1 MTHYV
6 PIMLDLQGRKCI
18 LVGGGLVAERK
29 VAALQPAEAEIQVIS
44 PKLTPKLHRAWQQ
57 GQISWNARCYKQGD
71 LQGAFMVFAV
81 TDQLSVN
88 DQVAAEAHKLGIMV
102 NHAGEGARGSFI
114 TPSSFRRGEL
124 IVAVSTS
131 GAAPEAAKR
140 ISAEIEEQFGDE
152 YEEYIRF
159 LSWARL
165 VIKRRVID
173 VAQRKRLFQKLATID
188 VLKGIRTGDFSLSSE
203 EELLSWINVQQEE

>member
-1 MTHYV
+1 MAHYV
-6 PIMLDLQGRKCI
+6 PIMLDLQGRKCV

-29 VAALQPAEAEIQVIS
+29 VAILQPAGAEILIVS
-44 PKLTPKLHRAWQQ
+44 PRLTSKLHQAWEQ
-57 GQISWNARCYKQGD
+57 GQIAWNEHCYEQGD
-71 LQGAFMVFAV
+71 LHGAFMVFAV
-81 TDQLSVN
+81 TDQPFVN
-88 DQVAAEAHKLGIMV
+88 DQIVAEAHKLGILV

-140 ISAEIEEQFGDE
+140 VSAEIEEQFGDE

-165 VIKRRVID
+165 VIKKRVQDVSRR
-173 VAQRKRLFQKLATID
+173 KLLFKKLATID
-188 VLKGIRTGDFSLSSE
+188 VLKEIRTGEFSLSSE
-203 EELLSWINVQQEE
+203 DELLSWINVQQEE

>member
-1 MTHYV
+1 MAYYI
-6 PIMLDLQGRKCI
+6 PIMLDLRGCKCV
-18 LVGGGLVAERK
+18 LVGGGSVAERK
-29 VAALQPAEAEIQVIS
+29 VATLQPSGAEILIVS
-44 PKLTPKLHRAWQQ
+44 PRLTPKLKQAWEQ
-57 GQISWNARCYKQGD
+57 GQLAWNERCYEQGD
-71 LQGAFMVFAV
+71 LQGAFMVFAL
-81 TDQLSVN
+81 TDQPFIN
-88 DQVAAEAHKLGIMV
+88 DQIVAEAHKLGIMV

-140 ISAEIEEQFGDE
+140 ISTEIEEQFGDE

-165 VIKRRVID
+165 VIKKRVQDISRR
-173 VAQRKRLFQKLATID
+173 KLLFKKLAMID
-188 VLKGIRTGDFSLSSE
+188 VLKEIRTGESSLNSE
-203 EELLSWINVQQEE
+203 DELISWINVQQEE

>member
-1 MTHYV
+1 MAHYV
-6 PIMLDLQGRKCI
+6 PIMLNLQGRKCI

-29 VAALQPAEAEIQVIS
+29 VATLQLAGAEILIVS
-44 PKLTPKLHRAWQQ
+44 PRLTSKLQQAWEQ
-57 GQISWNARCYKQGD
+57 GQIAWNERCYEQGD

-81 TDQLSVN
+81 TDQPFVN
-88 DQVAAEAHKLGIMV
+88 DQIVAEAHKLGIMV
-102 NHAGEGARGSFI
+102 NHSGEGAQGSFI

-140 ISAEIEEQFGDE
+140 VSAEIEEQFGDE

-165 VIKRRVID
+165 VIKKRVQDISRR
-173 VAQRKRLFQKLATID
+173 KLLFKKLAAID
-188 VLKGIRTGDFSLSSE
+188 VLKEIRTGEFSLSSE
-203 EELLSWINVQQEE
+203 DELLSWINVQQEE

>member
-1 MTHYV
+1 MAHYI

-29 VAALQPAEAEIQVIS
+29 VATLQLAGAEILIVS
-44 PKLTPKLHRAWQQ
+44 PRLTSKLQQAWEQ
-57 GQISWNARCYKQGD
+57 GQIAWNERCYEQGD

-81 TDQLSVN
+81 TDQPFVN
-88 DQVAAEAHKLGIMV
+88 DQIVAEAHKLGIMV
-102 NHAGEGARGSFI
+102 NHSGEGAQGSFI

-140 ISAEIEEQFGDE
+140 VSAEIEEQFGDE

-165 VIKRRVID
+165 VIKKRVQDISRR
-173 VAQRKRLFQKLATID
+173 KLLFKKLAAID
-188 VLKGIRTGDFSLSSE
+188 VLKEIRTGEFSLSSE
-203 EELLSWINVQQEE
+203 DELLSWINVQQEE